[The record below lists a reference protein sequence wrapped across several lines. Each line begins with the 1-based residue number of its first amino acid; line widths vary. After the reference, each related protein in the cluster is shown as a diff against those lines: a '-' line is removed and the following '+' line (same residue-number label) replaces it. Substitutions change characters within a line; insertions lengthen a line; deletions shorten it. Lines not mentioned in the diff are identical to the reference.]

1 MERHWSR
8 RLKGG
13 IGREIETKALNI
25 ENLEREKKGLIAKLE
40 SINRE
45 IQIQEYEILESI
57 NEEWSKEE
65 INSARAIL

>member
-25 ENLEREKKGLIAKLE
+25 ENLEREKKGLIVKLE

-45 IQIQEYEILESI
+45 IQIQEHEILESI

>member
-1 MERHWSR
+1 MESHWSR

-25 ENLEREKKGLIAKLE
+25 EKLEREKNELIAKLE
-40 SINRE
+40 SVNRE
-45 IQIQEYEILESI
+45 IQIREYDILESI
-57 NEEWSKEE
+57 SEEWNKEE